1 MANLQRILVPLDFS
15 DTSTRAL
22 AQAKTIAERFNS
34 TLELL
39 HVVPNPFI
47 PDASP
52 FYASSL
58 PTDFLD
64 ELRKDAQR
72 RLDGSLTLAEREQFK
87 ARRVVLVGDPLSEIV
102 EHATREKVDLVVMGT
117 HGRKGMAHLF
127 LGSVAERVVRTAPCP
142 VLTVR

>member
-1 MANLQRILVPLDFS
+1 MASLQRLLVPLDFS
-15 DTSTRAL
+15 DASTRAL
-22 AQAKTIAERFNS
+22 AQAKSIAERFHA

-39 HVVPNPFI
+39 HVVPNPYI

-52 FYASSL
+52 FYASL
-58 PTDFLD
+58 PADFLD
-64 ELRKDAQR
+64 ELERDARK
-72 RLDGSLTLAEREQFK
+72 RLDESLTLAERDAFK
-87 ARRVVLVGDPLSEIV
+87 AQSVVIVGDPLREIV
-102 EHATREKVDLVVMGT
+102 DQAAREKVDLIVMGT